1 MKLKKFIKISPEDNT
16 AVLLFDMGAGEKI
29 AVDEE
34 EITALD
40 PIKYGHKIALSDIS
54 ESEPILKYGEIIGPV
69 QLCRQTGFIHGE
81 KYDRRRS
88 LIWQM
93 SDRPG
98 RRTA

>member
-54 ESEPILKYGEIIGPV
+54 ESEPILKYGEIIGYATCDIKKGMWV
-69 QLCRQTGFIHGE
+69 HTHNCE
-81 KYDRRRS
+81 
-88 LIWQM
+88 
-93 SDRPG
+93 
-98 RRTA
+98 